1 MCASGMSQP
10 LSVHFTE
17 QKKYMRAFQNS
28 GIALSKGYGYGFLV
42 KRHIALC
49 EVSFVQR

>member
-1 MCASGMSQP
+1 MCSSGISQP

-42 KRHIALC
+42 
-49 EVSFVQR
+49 